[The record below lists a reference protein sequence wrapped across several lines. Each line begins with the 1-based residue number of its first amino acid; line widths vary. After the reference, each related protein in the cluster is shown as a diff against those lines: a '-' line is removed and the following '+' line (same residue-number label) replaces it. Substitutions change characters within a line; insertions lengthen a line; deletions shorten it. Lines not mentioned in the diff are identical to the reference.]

1 MFTLLVSLAFLNS
14 IPGGVNSTNERIL
27 HLANEANCSADHDME
42 IGRYYIS
49 KHDQTAAVFRFKLVI
64 TRCPKSAQ
72 AEEALAHLADIGLEL
87 RLPTISQNAVAVLE
101 RKFPNG
107 QWTIEARGKL
117 RSAGLEPAE
126 DEKSW
131 VAGPFQ

>member
-49 KHDQTAAVFRFKLVI
+49 KHDQTAAVFRFKSVI

-72 AEEALAHLADIGLEL
+72 AEEALAHLAEIGLEL
-87 RLPTISQNAVAVLE
+87 RLPAISQNAVAVLE
-101 RKFPNG
+101 RKFPG
-107 QWTIEARGKL
+107 SRWTIEARGKL

-126 DEKSW
+126 DVKSW